1 MAITL
6 PRLRINGSK
15 NVNDF
20 ETEKPQSK
28 KKTWQVIVILV
39 LIGLA
44 VNLVLPKILDL
55 RHSVEVVREMTWW
68 VVALA
73 VLAEACAY
81 LGYGY
86 CLRSLL
92 DLQNHHLNIFEGAAE
107 IQAQVIA
114 KGLAGGRN

>member
-1 MAITL
+1 M
-6 PRLRINGSK
+6 
-15 NVNDF
+15 NDF

-68 VVALA
+68 VVIAGVAMTALA
-73 VLAEACAY
+73 
-81 LGYGY
+81 G
-86 CLRSLL
+86 
-92 DLQNHHLNIFEGAAE
+92 
-107 IQAQVIA
+107 
-114 KGLAGGRN
+114 